1 MINCYIFLS
10 LIFLLGIFNKIYF
23 FKINELIFS
32 NYFKAFIIFS
42 IIILAVLLFS
52 LKEFNSE
59 IFYNLK
65 ENFYIWLTLYFFCF
79 LSVFLTISVK
89 FFESPTKTIY
99 SIITSETKI
108 NYEKLLIKLK
118 KKNIIENR
126 IINLKKQNL
135 IIKKKNILYP
145 TKFGF
150 FFISTFNFLKN
161 FFKIKSEG

>member
-23 FKINELIFS
+23 FKRKELIFS
-32 NYFKAFIIFS
+32 NYFKTFITFS
-42 IIILAVLLFS
+42 IIILVVLLFF

-65 ENFYIWLTLYFFCF
+65 KNFFIWLTLYFFCF

-89 FFESPTKTIY
+89 FFESPTKIIY
-99 SIITSETKI
+99 SIITSEKKI
-108 NYEKLLIKLK
+108 DYDKLLIKLK
-118 KKNIIENR
+118 KKKIIENR
-126 IINLKKQNL
+126 IIDLKKQNL
-135 IIKKKNILYP
+135 IIKKKKILYP

-150 FFISTFNFLKN
+150 FFISAFNFLKN
-161 FFKIKSEG
+161 FYKIKSEG